1 LKDFWQ
7 KKGWKV
13 MGNDPKKN
21 AENNAEN
28 GGANMS
34 ADSSSDANQPD
45 VEYPTADAEVGK
57 LAKDLEDLRQTLLRR
72 QADFD
77 NYRKR
82 VEKER
87 SEDSRR
93 STARVIEALI
103 PVVDSF
109 DQALASHREP
119 EYANYRKGFELIH
132 KQLID
137 NIAKLGAERVDPLG
151 MTFDP
156 HLHQAM
162 DRTETTDKDEGTIL
176 QVFQPGYLFHGRVL
190 RPAMVRVAVH
200 PTAASKTAN

>member
-1 LKDFWQ
+1 
-7 KKGWKV
+7 
-13 MGNDPKKN
+13 
-21 AENNAEN
+21 
-28 GGANMS
+28 MS
-34 ADSSSDANQPD
+34 ADSSPETNPIEE
-45 VEYPTADAEVGK
+45 EYASADAEVGK

-93 STARVIEALI
+93 STARVIESLI

-132 KQLID
+132 KQLLD
-137 NIAKLGAERVDPLG
+137 NIAKLGAERIDPVG
-151 MTFDP
+151 MTSIRICIRP
-156 HLHQAM
+156 WIARKQ
-162 DRTETTDKDEGTIL
+162 RTRMR
-176 QVFQPGYLFHGRVL
+176 GRFC
-190 RPAMVRVAVH
+190 RFFSRVTFFTGACCV
-200 PTAASKTAN
+200 PPWCA

>member
-1 LKDFWQ
+1 
-7 KKGWKV
+7 
-13 MGNDPKKN
+13 MGNDSKKSG
-21 AENNAEN
+21 ENNSDSSA
-28 GGANMS
+28 ANAA
-34 ADSSSDANQPD
+34 ADSAPEINQGEAEYAN
-45 VEYPTADAEVGK
+45 ADAEVGK

-93 STARVIEALI
+93 STARVIEGLI

-137 NIAKLGAERVDPLG
+137 NIAKLGAERIDPLG

-162 DRTETTDKDEGTIL
+162 DRTETTEKDEGTIL
-176 QVFQPGYLFHGRVL
+176 QVFQPGYVFHGRVL

-200 PTAASKTAN
+200 PTAASKIAN

>member
-1 LKDFWQ
+1 
-7 KKGWKV
+7 
-13 MGNDPKKN
+13 MTGNDSKKN
-21 AENNAEN
+21 AGNNPENDPNTPGEDIQEIYSLDGDDA
-28 GGANMS
+28 A
-34 ADSSSDANQPD
+34 ADSDI
-45 VEYPTADAEVGK
+45 GK

-93 STARVIEALI
+93 STARVIEGLI

-137 NIAKLGAERVDPLG
+137 NIAKLGAERIDPVG

-156 HLHQAM
+156 HMHQAM
-162 DRTETTDKDEGTIL
+162 DRTETSEYDDGTIL
-176 QVFQPGYLFHGRVL
+176 QVFQPGYVFHGRVL

-200 PTAASKTAN
+200 PGAASKMAN

>member
-1 LKDFWQ
+1 MRNDS
-7 KKGWKV
+7 KKS
-13 MGNDPKKN
+13 
-21 AENNAEN
+21 AEINPDSS
-28 GGANMS
+28 GANAAADLS
-34 ADSSSDANQPD
+34 ADTNSSET
-45 VEYPTADAEVGK
+45 EYASADAEVGK

-93 STARVIEALI
+93 STARVIEGLI

-109 DQALASHREP
+109 EQALALHREP
-119 EYANYRKGFELIH
+119 EYENYRKGFELIH

-137 NIAKLGAERVDPLG
+137 NIAKLGAERIDPIG

-162 DRTETTDKDEGTIL
+162 DRTETKDKDEGTIL

>member
-1 LKDFWQ
+1 MRNDS
-7 KKGWKV
+7 KKS
-13 MGNDPKKN
+13 
-21 AENNAEN
+21 AEINSDSS
-28 GGANMS
+28 GANAA
-34 ADSSSDANQPD
+34 ADSSADTNSSET
-45 VEYPTADAEVGK
+45 EYASADAEVGK

-93 STARVIEALI
+93 STARVIEGLI

-109 DQALASHREP
+109 EQALALHREP
-119 EYANYRKGFELIH
+119 EYENYRKGFELIH

-137 NIAKLGAERVDPLG
+137 NIAKLGAERIDPIG

-162 DRTETTDKDEGTIL
+162 DRTETKDKDEGTIL

>member
-1 LKDFWQ
+1 
-7 KKGWKV
+7 
-13 MGNDPKKN
+13 MGNDSKKSG
-21 AENNAEN
+21 ENNPDSSAVN
-28 GGANMS
+28 VA
-34 ADSSSDANQPD
+34 ADSSPEVNAVEAEYAN
-45 VEYPTADAEVGK
+45 ADAEVGK

-87 SEDSRR
+87 AEDSRR

-109 DQALASHREP
+109 EQALALHREP

-137 NIAKLGAERVDPLG
+137 NIAKLGVERIDPVG

-176 QVFQPGYLFHGRVL
+176 QVFQPGYVFHGRVL

>member
-1 LKDFWQ
+1 VSGKDT
-7 KKGWKV
+7 
-13 MGNDPKKN
+13 KKN
-21 AENNAEN
+21 AENNPESISTNAPEETPEVYN
-28 GGANMS
+28 LDADDTA
-34 ADSSSDANQPD
+34 ADSDI
-45 VEYPTADAEVGK
+45 GK

-93 STARVIEALI
+93 STARVIEGLI

-132 KQLID
+132 KQLLD
-137 NIAKLGAERVDPLG
+137 NLAKLGVERVDPVG
-151 MTFDP
+151 MPFDP
-156 HLHQAM
+156 HVHQAM
-162 DRTETTDKDEGTIL
+162 DRTETTEHEDGTIL
-176 QVFQPGYLFHGRVL
+176 QVFQPGYVFHGRVL

-200 PTAASKTAN
+200 PSAASKSAN